1 MNPPADLIEDA
12 LHTYPLADLPT
23 GFSKTVMEQVRA
35 SQTPIRFRLTWMD
48 YALGLLFSLLT
59 GVGFLVWISLPRQVF
74 LRLQFQWSLFQQ
86 PRVEILL
93 LVSLAAAGA
102 LLFVSLLVGV
112 RLLSQP
118 RMRLA

>member
-23 GFSKTVMEQVRA
+23 GFSKRVMEQVRA

-59 GVGFLVWISLPRQVF
+59 AVGFLTWISLPRQVF
-74 LRLQFQWSLFQQ
+74 LRLQFQWFLFQQ

-93 LVSLAAAGA
+93 LVSLAVAGA
-102 LLFVSLLVGV
+102 LLLVGLLVGV